1 LIVTGKI
8 PRDARSMFCLSTLG
22 VKYYLTSPFV
32 ARCRSLDITGKGI
45 QLEYVWLGGLSD
57 VDIRCKT
64 RTWTKAEAPKDVSEL
79 PVWNFDGSST
89 GQAPGHD
96 SEVLLKPVRMVPD
109 PFRGLPH
116 MIVLCETMLPD
127 GTPHSHNTRVH
138 AVEIFN
144 KALNEKPWYGLEQE
158 YTLFNLDK
166 VTPLGWPK
174 GGYPGPQGPYY
185 CSAGADVAFGEYF
198 VLWGPLSVACLG
210 TFFAYV
216 LLSPSRFYDPFY
228 PLAGRA
234 VVEAH
239 YRACLYAGL
248 KISGI
253 NAEVLPGQW
262 EFQIGP
268 AEGIEAGDHLWLARY
283 FMNRVTEDFGVTVSF
298 EPKPIAGDW
307 NGSGC
312 HCESHFCSLCV
323 DFLTFAAC
331 CHSLTLPLLLP
342 PRRQLLHCFHA

>member
-1 LIVTGKI
+1 MSAVAVTFDQAI
-8 PRDARSMFCLSTLG
+8 TDRYRA
-22 VKYYLTSPFV
+22 
-32 ARCRSLDITGKGI
+32 LDITNKGI

-116 MIVLCETMLPD
+116 LIVLCECILPD
-127 GTPHSHNTRVH
+127 GTAHDMNTRVH
-138 AVEIFN
+138 ATAIFD

-185 CSAGADVAFGEYF
+185 CSAGADVAFG
-198 VLWGPLSVACLG
+198 
-210 TFFAYV
+210 
-216 LLSPSRFYDPFY
+216 
-228 PLAGRA
+228 RA

-262 EFQIGP
+262 E
-268 AEGIEAGDHLWLARY
+268 L
-283 FMNRVTEDFGVTVSF
+283 
-298 EPKPIAGDW
+298 
-307 NGSGC
+307 
-312 HCESHFCSLCV
+312 
-323 DFLTFAAC
+323 
-331 CHSLTLPLLLP
+331 
-342 PRRQLLHCFHA
+342 